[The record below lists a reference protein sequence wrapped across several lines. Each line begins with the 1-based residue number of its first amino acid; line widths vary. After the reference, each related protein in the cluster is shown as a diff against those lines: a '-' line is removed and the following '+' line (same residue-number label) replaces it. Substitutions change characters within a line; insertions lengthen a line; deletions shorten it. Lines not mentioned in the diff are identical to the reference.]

1 MIAIQEY
8 GFSSRECE
16 DFEVVVWK
24 NEPFEFCEELFCIS
38 IENHD
43 GMDCLRF
50 ESVETLEM
58 AIEALQKA
66 KEFVLRQR

>member
-24 NEPFEFCEELFCIS
+24 K
-38 IENHD
+38 
-43 GMDCLRF
+43 
-50 ESVETLEM
+50 
-58 AIEALQKA
+58 ALQKA